1 MRTLYKMRKK
11 SMITLFIEKIQN
23 SKKKIGK
30 PVQKIDKRYKLK
42 MYKINVN
49 NK

>member
-23 SKKKIGK
+23 SKKK
-30 PVQKIDKRYKLK
+30 QANQYKK
-42 MYKINVN
+42 QIKDIN
-49 NK
+49 